1 VWRSGLIRSIP
12 RKKDEDGPAIP
23 FNTQF
28 FHDEADVDVPD
39 FDDDGLG
46 VELDEATATGDQVG
60 GTGGEDEDLLAATQ
74 GQLKRVRPLFVNY
87 AKKAKRVDVKKLKEN
102 IWKGLEMSSP
112 DPKEVRVGSSSLL
125 LGLEVSFQRSYDL
138 PALCLQGSPEPE
150 EPKTFEKVLKG
161 LQTKYPKD
169 KFDDLSTSF
178 CFICLLHLANEQGL
192 RISSDR
198 PIEDGDGRHDDGGD
212 EADEED
218 EDERRVIGGLETLR
232 IFKEM
237 SLSV

>member
-1 VWRSGLIRSIP
+1 
-12 RKKDEDGPAIP
+12 
-23 FNTQF
+23 
-28 FHDEADVDVPD
+28 VPD

-46 VELDEATATGDQVG
+46 VELDEATVTGGQVG
-60 GTGGEDEDLLAATQ
+60 GAGGEDEELLAATQ

-102 IWKGLEMSSP
+102 IWKGLEMSGP
-112 DPKEVRVGSSSLL
+112 DRKEVRRAVPICRRLL
-125 LGLEVSFQRSYDL
+125 AFLVILVMTVFFR
-138 PALCLQGSPEPE
+138 QGSTEPE
-150 EPKTFEKVLKG
+150 EPRTFDKVLKG

-198 PIEDGDGRHDDGGD
+198 SIQDGIGYDQDGG
-212 EADEED
+212 ADGEDD
-218 EDERRVIGGLETLR
+218 EDERRVIGGLETVRILR
-232 IFKEM
+232 D
-237 SLSV
+237 VAD